1 MSKRKNILPTC
12 DHLETKPKATKC
24 NEDDVGMVKYAVCS
38 ISFRIIIYTII
49 LDCSVQTVS
58 VVEPNKSVA
67 VGRDVVCSLIFI
79 IVWFWIYITLDLVP
93 YHANVLTVVLN
104 IKKFH
109 NSYYA
114 CSL

>member
-24 NEDDVGMVKYAVCS
+24 DEDDVGMVKYAVCS

-67 VGRDVVCSLIFI
+67 VGRDVACSLILI
-79 IVWFWIYITLDLVP
+79 IVWFWIYITLKLVP
-93 YHANVLTVVLN
+93 CMQQSNVLIVIQLLLHRML
-104 IKKFH
+104 I
-109 NSYYA
+109 
-114 CSL
+114 